1 MALPCVRLG
10 ALRLRSGALYR
21 FLCRSSSHQAAAAA
35 EEIDIPK
42 KKTWDKTAVLQALA
56 YTVNHDPTSAGYSFQ
71 DDPYLLPRS
80 NADYNIYS
88 MSKESGR
95 NAAKYIVNMY
105 PNLFENNIAEPLIP
119 LLMPENV
126 QPQIEAI
133 SEEAL
138 TERIKLR
145 KVKESVDLYDQLLQ
159 AGTPPS
165 IETANRLLD
174 LLCFYG
180 DGDPASESQPNPD
193 QENETTNGQKNLG
206 FQNMPEV
213 KRWRD
218 NNNAERIFNLMPE
231 KDAHSFRTMI
241 RGMVKHAAFSKAFD
255 MYTDLLNNRLT
266 GDVHTFNALITAVP
280 RVKIDSRE
288 KWASMVDLLNHMIR
302 QNVQPNLLTFNSIL
316 KSLRKTNL
324 KGIAVQTLNEMKAL
338 NIEPS
343 LATFSHL
350 LVVFYRPGDF
360 SGQAEVLDDIL
371 PKIQGKCFTA
381 QDPDDVKFFA
391 EAVRVC
397 LETKDIEMAYKL
409 DAVKNTGDNWK
420 LLGNRTLVSYYY
432 GKFFNILCLLES
444 LDVVLKWYRENIPS
458 RFIPNI
464 KGIVDLLQVI
474 EMENRFELLP
484 QIWKDVTLIGHS
496 NKDELLREFLQIM
509 TREKQNPEL
518 QNEFANI
525 AASIKSIYEAA
536 GSSSSH
542 LKSSATTLGDIAI
555 LLCRAGRS
563 EETWA
568 TLKFFRS
575 QNLVPGLHVID
586 ELLDCARASG
596 GTSVAFD
603 LVQLAVSYSLPNTAK
618 LAQTVLDEF
627 TLTEEQRITLQD
639 LTPDSG
645 SSTSS
650 SSSDSDRD

>member
-10 ALRLRSGALYR
+10 AVGLRSWALYR

-42 KKTWDKTAVLQALA
+42 KKTWAKTAVLQALA

-71 DDPYLLPRS
+71 DDPYLLPS
-80 NADYNIYS
+80 SSADYNLYS
-88 MSKESGR
+88 MSLESGR

-105 PNLFENNIAEPLIP
+105 PNLFESNIAEPQIP
-119 LLMPENV
+119 FLMPENV
-126 QPQIEAI
+126 QPQIEGI

-145 KVKESVDLYDQLLQ
+145 NIKASVDLYDQLLQ
-159 AGTPPS
+159 AGTPPFL
-165 IETANRLLD
+165 ETTNKLLD

-180 DGDPASESQPNPD
+180 DREPASERQTNPD
-193 QENETTNGQKNLG
+193 EENGNGNGQKSLG
-206 FQNMPEV
+206 FQNMAEV
-213 KRWRD
+213 KRWSD

-241 RGMVKHAAFSKAFD
+241 RGMVKHSAFTKAFD

-280 RVKIDSRE
+280 RVKQDSRE
-288 KWASMVDLLNHMIR
+288 KWALIVDLLYQMVQ
-302 QNVQPNLLTFNSIL
+302 QNVQPNLHTFNSIL
-316 KSLRKTNL
+316 KSLKKTGP
-324 KGIAVQTLNEMKAL
+324 KVIAMQTFNEMKAL

-343 LATFSHL
+343 LATFYHL
-350 LVVFYRPGDF
+350 LAVFYRPGDATE
-360 SGQAEVLDDIL
+360 QAEIL
-371 PKIQGKCFTA
+371 SEILQTIQGKCFTA
-381 QDPDDVKFFA
+381 QDRDDVRFFG
-391 EAVRVC
+391 EAIRVC
-397 LETKDIEMAYKL
+397 LDTKDIDLAYQL

-420 LLGNRTLVSYYY
+420 IGDRTNNNYYY
-432 GKFFNILCLLES
+432 SKFFNLICLLENI
-444 LDVVLKWYRENIPS
+444 DVVLKWYRENVPS
-458 RFIPNI
+458 RFYLQVQ
-464 KGIVDLLQVI
+464 GIVDLLQVV

-484 QIWKDVTLIGHS
+484 QIWKDVHIIGHS
-496 NKDELLREFLQIM
+496 NKHQLLKEFLKIM

-536 GSSSSH
+536 DRSSLQ
-542 LKSSATTLGDIAI
+542 LKPSAAVLGDIAI
-555 LLCRAGRS
+555 LLYRAGRS

-568 TLKFFRS
+568 TLKLFRS
-575 QNLVPGLHVID
+575 QNLVPGFHVIE

-596 GTSVAFD
+596 STSVAFD
-603 LVQLAVSYSLPNTAK
+603 LVQLAVSYGLPNTAK
-618 LAQTVLDEF
+618 LAHTMLDEF
-627 TLTEEQRITLQD
+627 TLSEEQRIILQD
-639 LTPDSG
+639 LTPKSG

-650 SSSDSDRD
+650 SSDSDQD